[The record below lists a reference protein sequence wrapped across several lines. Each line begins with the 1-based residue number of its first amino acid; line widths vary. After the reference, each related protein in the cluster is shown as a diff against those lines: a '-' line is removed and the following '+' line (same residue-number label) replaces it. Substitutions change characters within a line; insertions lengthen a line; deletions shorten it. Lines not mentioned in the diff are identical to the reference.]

1 MARTDW
7 NVEEIDTAPALPH
20 IRQIT
25 PADLKLALEKG
36 WDDFAAM
43 PTFAIF
49 LVVLYPIIG
58 IVLFKI
64 TFGYN
69 MLPLAFPLI
78 AGFAL
83 IGPLAAIGL
92 YEMSR
97 RREQGL
103 DVSIGSLNVLRRPT
117 IGSIFALGMVLLAIF
132 FVWLSTALHIYSAL
146 FGSTASPPTV
156 SEFFQQVLFTPAGRT
171 LILVGCG
178 VGFLFAVATFII
190 SVVSFPMLLDRNV
203 GAATAVLTSIKA
215 VLANP
220 VTLGLWGLIVAA
232 ALVLGALPGFIG
244 LIVVLPV
251 LGHATWHLY
260 RRLVAN

>member
-7 NVEEIDTAPALPH
+7 KVDIETAPDLPH
-20 IRQIT
+20 VRHIT
-25 PADLKLALEKG
+25 PADLKLALQKG

-49 LVVLYPIIG
+49 LVVIYPIIG
-58 IVLFKI
+58 ILLFKF
-64 TFGYN
+64 TFGHN

-103 DVSIGSLNVLRRPT
+103 DVSLSALNVLRRPA
-117 IGSIFALGMVLLAIF
+117 IGSILALGMVLLAIF
-132 FVWLSTALHIYSAL
+132 FLWLSTALHIYGAV

-156 SEFFQQVLFTPAGRT
+156 SEFTRQVLYTPEGRT
-171 LILVGCG
+171 LMLVGCG
-178 VGFLFAVATFII
+178 VGFLFALASFTI
-190 SVVSFPMLLDRNV
+190 SVVSFPLLLDRNV
-203 GAATAVLTSIKA
+203 GAVAAVLTSIKA
-215 VLANP
+215 VFANP
-220 VTLGLWGLIVAA
+220 VTLGLWGLIVTA

-260 RRLVAN
+260 RRLVVT